1 PYQSE
6 HVVVEADGTQ
16 IALQRE
22 KSRRAEAKILLAFTE
37 RKDHKLMNRVVY
49 ASVEPAEVFNQKASE
64 LIRRKYLVDLNTKGV
79 VIGDGASWIESLRD
93 EYFPQMRLQL
103 DLTHVLRRAHE
114 FLSHL
119 GSEELNSAMKSI
131 ILAINTGEWNLFRDT
146 LVKAREGLPRSDAF
160 WDWMV
165 FVRRRWKHL
174 IGFRDYFGPL
184 AERTSSPCEK
194 YVDLLITRRLKI
206 SGASW
211 SVKGAN
217 NMLKVRNYFFNKED
231 DHS

>member
-1 PYQSE
+1 M
-6 HVVVEADGTQ
+6 VEADGTQ

-217 NMLKVRNYFFNKED
+217 NMLKARNYFFNKED